1 MREIKE
7 FLLTNQ
13 VRMRIFNQM
22 FAYVIHLVQGFL
34 NLMPPFIRNFGF
46 RLMLGRCGKNVFF
59 DYNIYLKFPWLIEA
73 GNDVAINRGVQFF
86 PAYHGN
92 HHIRLGNDVY
102 LAPNVCFFASGHDIN
117 DLTRLVGDDIVIGD
131 HVWIGANTIVL
142 PGVTIGESSV
152 IGAGSVVTK
161 SIPPNSIAVGNPARV
176 IRTKEQWHEG
186 ESWQNTNVTG

>member
-1 MREIKE
+1 MRQIKE
-7 FLLTNQ
+7 FLLANQ

-22 FAYVIHLVQGFL
+22 FVYVIHLVQGFL

-92 HHIRLGNDVY
+92 HRIRLGNDVY

-131 HVWIGANTIVL
+131 HVWIGANAIVL
-142 PGVTIGESSV
+142 PGVRIGENSV

-161 SIPPNSIAVGNPARV
+161 SIPSNSIAVGNPARV
-176 IRTKEQWHEG
+176 IRTKE
-186 ESWQNTNVTG
+186 